1 MSETDAP
8 RRVTPQPDP
17 ILARMERIFFPQ
29 GLTLEDRVRLAVR
42 AAKMEM
48 EPKYVEILRQIPPGV
63 KVRQAFEM
71 WDMARDA
78 LYQQG
83 LRRGL
88 SPEEAMQDAA
98 RRLLETR
105 NLGGA

>member
-63 KVRQAFEM
+63 KVRQAFAL
-71 WDMARDA
+71 WRTARDA
-78 LYQQG
+78 LYMQG
-83 LRRGL
+83 IRRSL
-88 SPEEAMQDAA
+88 SPEEAMREAA
-98 RRLLETR
+98 RRLLETK
-105 NLGGA
+105 NEV